1 MCRHVHTTV
10 GHFRGRVKVWD
21 VVNEALSPE
30 GGFADNLF
38 FRRFGA
44 RYIDWCFRWAK
55 EAGDEDLQLLYN
67 DNKVEGSG
75 METTDHSRKGDRF
88 YELVKGMVERGVP
101 VDGVGMQ
108 AHFDAGGVGMRKVP
122 SPKAVGRQID
132 RFAKLGL
139 SVNLS
144 EMDVRVRNLKP
155 ELKGL
160 EKKIQRQIY
169 KFILKECWS
178 KENFT
183 GVWFWGVDDG
193 SSWVHEFYKTR
204 EGAGREEP
212 LLIDDEFRLK
222 YGRGGATDKVDSL
235 WTSGEIKKEGE
246 GGEEEE
252 EEEEEVWGIVDGKTW
267 WVDEDEKSAGGDENE
282 NENDER
288 KEGRVNTDK
297 PDWMIY

>member
-1 MCRHVHTTV
+1 M
-10 GHFRGRVKVWD
+10 
-21 VVNEALSPE
+21 
-30 GGFADNLF
+30 
-38 FRRFGA
+38 
-44 RYIDWCFRWAK
+44 
-55 EAGDEDLQLLYN
+55 
-67 DNKVEGSG
+67 
-75 METTDHSRKGDRF
+75 
-88 YELVKGMVERGVP
+88 
-101 VDGVGMQ
+101 
-108 AHFDAGGVGMRKVP
+108 
-122 SPKAVGRQID
+122 
-132 RFAKLGL
+132 
-139 SVNLS
+139 
-144 EMDVRVRNLKP
+144 RNLKP

-160 EKKIQRQIY
+160 EKKIERQIY

-252 EEEEEVWGIVDGKTW
+252 EEEEVWGIVDGKTW